1 MTQDT
6 ILLVEDD
13 ADEATLATMA
23 LKSSVTADVVHVKD
37 GAEALDYLLSRSSVE
52 AVDPVFVL
60 LDLKLPK
67 MSGVEVLKALRS
79 EPRTRLLPI
88 VMLTNSRAEED
99 LTAAYVNGC
108 NSYVRKQVDWVEF
121 KETIRQVG
129 QYWVTI
135 NERLPRRAAR

>member
-1 MTQDT
+1 MNQDT

-13 ADEATLATMA
+13 TDEATLATMA

-37 GAEALDYLLSRSSVE
+37 GAEALNYLQAGDGE
-52 AVDPVFVL
+52 AGSPVFVL

-67 MSGVEVLKALRS
+67 VSGIEVLKALRS
-79 EPRTRLLPI
+79 EPRTRLIPI

-99 LTAAYVNGC
+99 LTAAYINGC

-135 NERLPRRAAR
+135 NERLPRRATQ

>member
-23 LKSSVTADVVHVKD
+23 LKSSVAAEVVHVKD
-37 GAEALDYLLSRSSVE
+37 GAEALNYLQGADADGS
-52 AVDPVFVL
+52 PVFIL
-60 LDLKLPK
+60 LDLKLPNVT
-67 MSGVEVLKALRS
+67 GIEVLKAVRA
-79 EPRTRLLPI
+79 EPKTRLIPI

-135 NERLPRRAAR
+135 NERLPRRASG

>member
-37 GAEALDYLLSRSSVE
+37 GAEALTYLQAGHGESGS
-52 AVDPVFVL
+52 PVFIL

-67 MSGVEVLKALRS
+67 VTGIEVLKAVRA
-79 EPRTRLLPI
+79 EPKTRLIPI

-135 NERLPRRAAR
+135 NERLPRRASG